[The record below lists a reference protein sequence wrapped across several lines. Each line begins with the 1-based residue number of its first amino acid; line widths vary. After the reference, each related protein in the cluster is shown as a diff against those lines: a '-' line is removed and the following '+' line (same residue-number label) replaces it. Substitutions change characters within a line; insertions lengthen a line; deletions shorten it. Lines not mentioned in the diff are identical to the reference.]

1 MSRTYTAPYDAS
13 NISGAR
19 VITGF
24 QHSLRVGDFIIIS
37 FGIMASHL
45 VGLDGEGA
53 LIAPNAGHALPNDI
67 SLLASVGGFC

>member
-24 QHSLRVGDFIIIS
+24 QHSLRVGDFIIILS
-37 FGIMASHL
+37 ALWPVTSW
-45 VGLDGEGA
+45 GLMVKG
-53 LIAPNAGHALPNDI
+53 L
-67 SLLASVGGFC
+67 